1 MDVEK
6 RVKEIIAEVFKTDSK
21 KLQEETC
28 YVEDLRA
35 KSANILELIATLE
48 DEFNLRIIPLVEAR
62 KNKTIGDTIAYM
74 EKRCKGGE

>member
-6 RVKEIIAEVFKTDSK
+6 RVKEIIAEVFKTDSQ

-48 DEFNLRIIPLVEAR
+48 DEFNLKIPLVEAR

>member
-6 RVKEIIAEVFKTDSK
+6 RVKDIIAEIFNTDPG
-21 KLQEETC
+21 KLQDDTC

-48 DEFNLRIIPLVEAR
+48 DEFDMRIPLVEAR
-62 KNKTIGDTIAYM
+62 RNKTIGDTLTYM
-74 EKRCKGGE
+74 KKRVQEEGN